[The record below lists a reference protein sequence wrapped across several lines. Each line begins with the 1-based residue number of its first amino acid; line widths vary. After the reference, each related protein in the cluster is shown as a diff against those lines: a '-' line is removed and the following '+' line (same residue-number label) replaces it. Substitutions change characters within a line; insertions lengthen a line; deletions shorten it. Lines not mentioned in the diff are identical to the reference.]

1 MFKYKGA
8 RLDIKEVV
16 GEPSPYYFALC
27 GFPEN
32 AEVLEIMT
40 AVGEQ
45 MLKYLPGIYTEIKGV
60 DDKKDGARCCVQ
72 ARECD
77 KKEIRQKLEEH
88 KAELAFEEWLLEV
101 EEVAPQN
108 VAQFS
113 SPLDPETGAD
123 NSKTEQNWK

>member
-16 GEPSPYYFALC
+16 GEPSPYCFVLC

-40 AVGEQ
+40 VVGEQ
-45 MLKYLPGIYTEIKGV
+45 TLKYLPGIYTEIKGV
-60 DDKKDGARCCVQ
+60 DDKKDGSRCCVQ

-77 KKEIRQKLEEH
+77 KQGIRQKLEEH
-88 KAELAFEEWLLEV
+88 KAELTFEEWL
-101 EEVAPQN
+101 QR
-108 VAQFS
+108 
-113 SPLDPETGAD
+113 T
-123 NSKTEQNWK
+123 